1 MTLQEAMDDFLF
13 QKQLAGL
20 SPKTVISY
28 KESISLLVRF
38 MGNDIALSEVTY
50 TEVSKYIMH
59 LYNRPVSRATVST
72 YVRNIRIFLRWVY
85 IEYKLPFDPQK
96 IKVPKSPKKIVHIY
110 NDTEIKEIFALIHT
124 SEPWITARNRAVVAL
139 MLDSGLRQSEI
150 CCLLTNNLDRSRMV
164 MKVTGKGAKD
174 RIVPLG
180 NFALALLD
188 DYFSQCPYKDK
199 PYVFCTRRG
208 QALTNNA
215 VRLFVNRLQHKLP
228 FDLSSHKLRHN
239 FATNYCIDHV
249 RQTGK
254 TDVYDLSI
262 LMGHESIET
271 TKKYEHFAHEIIAAE
286 NNISHLD
293 MCLGNGQKTGR
304 G

>member
-1 MTLQEAMDDFLF
+1 
-13 QKQLAGL
+13 
-20 SPKTVISY
+20 
-28 KESISLLVRF
+28 

-59 LYNRPVSRATVST
+59 LYKRPVSRATVST

-85 IEYKLPFDPQK
+85 IEYELPFDPQK

-110 NDTEIKEIFALIHT
+110 NDTEIKEI
-124 SEPWITARNRAVVAL
+124 
-139 MLDSGLRQSEI
+139 
-150 CCLLTNNLDRSRMV
+150 
-164 MKVTGKGAKD
+164 
-174 RIVPLG
+174 
-180 NFALALLD
+180 FALALLD

-271 TKKYEHFAHEIIAAE
+271 PKKYEHFAHEIIAAE

>member
-1 MTLQEAMDDFLF
+1 
-13 QKQLAGL
+13 
-20 SPKTVISY
+20 
-28 KESISLLVRF
+28 

-150 CCLLTNNLDRSRMV
+150 CRLLTNNLDRSRMV